1 MGISLYDAQYPVPG
15 GPREPIPEATIRDVV
30 DRLRHFQTI
39 CDEDFS
45 VPPENISVLATEAT
59 RTAPNSETFRGRIKE
74 ETGWVVR
81 MLAKEEEGR
90 VGGMGVVA
98 TFGGDTKGGL
108 VMDLGGGS
116 TQITWVMVGD
126 NGEVQTSPR
135 GSFSFPYGA
144 AALKAR
150 LLQDQGGQTEL
161 KDEMTRNF
169 QQAYRDL
176 ELPAS
181 LHNGREGLDLYL
193 CGGGFRGWG
202 YLLMERASV
211 NPYPIPIINGFRVR
225 KEVFHDTQSV
235 LETVSDNALN
245 DEKVFGVSK
254 RRASQVP
261 AVAFLVSV
269 LVDALPDIQN
279 IQFCQGGVREGFLYD
294 QLPLQIRTEDP
305 LIAAT
310 RPYATPST
318 DAIRDLLS
326 AALPPPSSHPSLPAS
341 LSNRLLSA
349 AANLLYTHSPI
360 PKETRSAAALHST
373 TSGILASANSLTH
386 ANRALLALILCERWE
401 SRLAPS
407 DQALYSRL
415 RQCVSAPEA
424 WWCQYLGR
432 VGALIGDVYPAGVVS
447 SVHPRIGISTT
458 KEGPQAP
465 LLLIIQRNQH
475 RMQDIGSLE
484 EHAGQIEKTGKKK
497 NWLEGYG
504 VKISVLIH
512 HSA

>member
-1 MGISLYDAQYPVPG
+1 MPG
-15 GPREPIPEATIRDVV
+15 GPRQPIPEATIQDVLH
-30 DRLRHFQTI
+30 RLRHFQAI
-39 CDEDFS
+39 CDEDFN
-45 VPPENISVLATEAT
+45 VPSGNISVLATEAT
-59 RTAPNSETFRGRIKE
+59 RTAANSGVFRGRIKE

-81 MLAKEEEGR
+81 MLEKEEEGR
-90 VGGMGVVA
+90 VGAMGVVA
-98 TFGGDTKGGL
+98 SFGGDTKGGL

-116 TQITWVMVGD
+116 TQITWVTVGE
-126 NGEVQTSPR
+126 NGEVRTSPR

-150 LLQDQGGQTEL
+150 LEGGEAGL
-161 KDEMTRNF
+161 KDEMARNF
-169 QQAYRDL
+169 QQAYQDL
-176 ELPAS
+176 EVPAS
-181 LHNGREGLDLYL
+181 LHDGKGLDLYL

-225 KEVFHDTQSV
+225 KEEFHDTKSV
-235 LETVSDNALN
+235 LETVSDNTSTN
-245 DEKVFGVSK
+245 DKVFGVSR
-254 RRASQVP
+254 RRASQAP

-269 LVDALPDIQN
+269 LVDALPAIQN

-294 QLPLQIRTEDP
+294 QLPPQVCAEDP

-310 RPYATPST
+310 RPFATPSA
-318 DAIRDLLS
+318 DVIQELLS
-326 AALPPPSSHPSLPAS
+326 AALPSHALPPSFSH
-341 LSNRLLSA
+341 RLLSA
-349 AANLLYTHSPI
+349 AANLLYTHSPV

-386 ANRALLALILCERWE
+386 VNRALLALILCERWDAK
-401 SRLAPS
+401 LAPT
-407 DQALYSRL
+407 DQSLYNRL
-415 RQCVSAPEA
+415 RQCVSAAEA

-458 KEGPQAP
+458 KEGHEAP
-465 LLLIIQRNQH
+465 LLLIIQRFPR

-484 EHAGQIEKTGKKK
+484 EHAGQIEKTGKRK

-504 VKISVLIH
+504 VKISVFIRQ
-512 HSA
+512 